1 MSYFNRTTLFYIDLC
16 LIMIK
21 VVYIIISNHLKKGDF
36 IMTKKVAVILANEFE
51 DIEYTSPKEALEN
64 AGFETEVIGD
74 TANSEVVGKHGE
86 KVNVDVSIAD
96 AKPQN
101 YDALLI
107 PGGFSPDH
115 LRGDAEGRYG
125 TFAKYFTKNDVPA
138 FAICHGPQILIDTD
152 DLNGRTLTAV
162 LNVRKDLSN
171 AGAQVVDES
180 VVVDNNI
187 VTSRTPDDLDDF
199 NREIVKQ
206 LQD

>member
-1 MSYFNRTTLFYIDLC
+1 
-16 LIMIK
+16 
-21 VVYIIISNHLKKGDF
+21 
-36 IMTKKVAVILANEFE
+36 MTKKVAIILANEFE
-51 DIEYTSPKEALEN
+51 DIEYSSPKEALEN
-64 AGFETEVIGD
+64 AGFNTVVIGD

-86 KVNVDVSIAD
+86 KVTVDVGIAE
-96 AKPQN
+96 AKPED

-115 LRGDAEGRYG
+115 LRGDTEGRYG
-125 TFAKYFTKNDVPA
+125 TFAKYFTKNDVPT

-152 DLNGRTLTAV
+152 DLKGRTLTAV

-171 AGAQVVDES
+171 AGAHVVDES

-187 VTSRTPDDLDDF
+187 VTSRVPDDLDDF

-206 LQD
+206 LQIEVLWLSIVKIYIFSFEMKYGF

>member
-1 MSYFNRTTLFYIDLC
+1 
-16 LIMIK
+16 MI
-21 VVYIIISNHLKKGDF
+21 
-36 IMTKKVAVILANEFE
+36 KKVAIILSNEFE
-51 DIEYTSPKEALEN
+51 DIELTSPKEAIEE
-64 AGFETEVIGD
+64 AGFETEIIGD
-74 TANSEVVGKHGE
+74 TANAEVVGKHGE
-86 KVNVDVSIAD
+86 KVTVDVSIAD
-96 AKPQN
+96 AKPEN
-101 YDALLI
+101 YDGLLI

-171 AGAQVVDES
+171 AGANVVDES
-180 VVVDNNI
+180 VVVDKNI

-206 LQD
+206 LQA

>member
-1 MSYFNRTTLFYIDLC
+1 MA
-16 LIMIK
+16 
-21 VVYIIISNHLKKGDF
+21 
-36 IMTKKVAVILANEFE
+36 KKVAIILTNEFE
-51 DIEYTSPKEALEN
+51 DIELTSPKEAIEE
-64 AGFETEVIGD
+64 AGHETVVIGD
-74 TANSEVVGKHGE
+74 QANSEVVGKHGT
-86 KVNVDVSIAD
+86 KVAVDVNIAD
-96 AKPQN
+96 AKPE
-101 YDALLI
+101 DFDGLLI

-162 LNVRKDLSN
+162 LNVRKDLAN

-180 VVVDNNI
+180 VVVDKNI

-199 NREIVKQ
+199 NREIVNQ
-206 LQD
+206 LND

>member
-1 MSYFNRTTLFYIDLC
+1 
-16 LIMIK
+16 
-21 VVYIIISNHLKKGDF
+21 
-36 IMTKKVAVILANEFE
+36 MTKKVAIILADEFE
-51 DIEYTSPKEALEN
+51 DIELTSPKEAIEN
-64 AGFETEVIGD
+64 AGFETEIVGD
-74 TANSEVVGKHGE
+74 TANHEVVGKHGE
-86 KVNVDVSIAD
+86 KATVQVSIAD
-96 AKPQN
+96 AKPED

-115 LRGDAEGRYG
+115 LRGDAEGGYG
-125 TFAKYFTKNDVPA
+125 TFAKYFTKNDVPT
-138 FAICHGPQILIDTD
+138 FAICHGPLVLIDTD
-152 DLNGRTLTAV
+152 DLNGRTLTGV

-206 LQD
+206 LEA

>member
-1 MSYFNRTTLFYIDLC
+1 
-16 LIMIK
+16 
-21 VVYIIISNHLKKGDF
+21 
-36 IMTKKVAVILANEFE
+36 MTKKVAIILSNEFE
-51 DIEYTSPKEALEN
+51 DIELTSPKEAIEE
-64 AGFETEVIGD
+64 AGFETEIIGD
-74 TANSEVVGKHGE
+74 TANAEVVGKHGE
-86 KVNVDVSIAD
+86 KVTVDVSIAD
-96 AKPQN
+96 AKPEN
-101 YDALLI
+101 YDGLLI

-171 AGAQVVDES
+171 AGANVVDES
-180 VVVDNNI
+180 VVVDKNI

-199 NREIVKQ
+199 NIEIVKQ
-206 LQD
+206 LQA

>member
-1 MSYFNRTTLFYIDLC
+1 MA
-16 LIMIK
+16 
-21 VVYIIISNHLKKGDF
+21 
-36 IMTKKVAVILANEFE
+36 KKVAIIVTDEFE
-51 DIEYTSPKEALEN
+51 DSELTSPKEAIEE
-64 AGFETEVIGD
+64 AGHETVIIGD
-74 TANSEVVGKHGE
+74 EANSEVVGKHGA
-86 KVNVDVSIAD
+86 KATVDVSIAD
-96 AKPQN
+96 AQPED
-101 YDALLI
+101 YDGLLI

-115 LRGDAEGRYG
+115 LRGDSEGRYG
-125 TFAKYFTKNDVPA
+125 TFAKYFTKNDVPT

-199 NREIVKQ
+199 NREIVNQ
-206 LQD
+206 LND

>member
-1 MSYFNRTTLFYIDLC
+1 MA
-16 LIMIK
+16 
-21 VVYIIISNHLKKGDF
+21 
-36 IMTKKVAVILANEFE
+36 KKVAIIVTNEFE
-51 DIEYTSPKEALEN
+51 DVELTSPKEAIEE
-64 AGFETEVIGD
+64 AGHETVIIGNE
-74 TANSEVVGKHGE
+74 ANSEVVGKHGAKE
-86 KVNVDVSIAD
+86 TVDVSIAV
-96 AKPQN
+96 AKAED

-115 LRGDAEGRYG
+115 LRGDSEGRYG
-125 TFAKYFTKNDVPA
+125 TFAKYFTKNDVPT

-162 LNVRKDLSN
+162 LNVRKDLAN

-199 NREIVKQ
+199 NKAIVDQ
-206 LQD
+206 LNA

>member
-1 MSYFNRTTLFYIDLC
+1 
-16 LIMIK
+16 
-21 VVYIIISNHLKKGDF
+21 
-36 IMTKKVAVILANEFE
+36 MTKKVAIILSNEFE
-51 DIEYTSPKEALEN
+51 DIELTSPKEAIEE
-64 AGFETEVIGD
+64 AGFEIEIIGD
-74 TANSEVVGKHGE
+74 TANAEVVGKHGE
-86 KVNVDVSIAD
+86 KVTVDVSIAD
-96 AKPQN
+96 AKPED
-101 YDALLI
+101 YEGLLI

-171 AGAQVVDES
+171 AGANVVDES
-180 VVVDNNI
+180 VVVDKNI

-206 LQD
+206 LQA

>member
-1 MSYFNRTTLFYIDLC
+1 MAE
-16 LIMIK
+16 
-21 VVYIIISNHLKKGDF
+21 
-36 IMTKKVAVILANEFE
+36 KVAIIVTDEFE
-51 DIEYTSPKEALEN
+51 DSELTSPKEAIEE
-64 AGFETEVIGD
+64 AGHETVIIGD
-74 TANSEVVGKHGE
+74 EANSEVVGKHGA
-86 KVNVDVSIAD
+86 KATVDISIAD
-96 AKPQN
+96 AQPED
-101 YDALLI
+101 YDGLLI

-115 LRGDAEGRYG
+115 LRGDSEGRYG
-125 TFAKYFTKNDVPA
+125 TFAKYFTKNDVPT

-199 NREIVKQ
+199 NREIVNQ
-206 LQD
+206 LND